1 MCYSSDWIWV
11 LYQKTT
17 PAPRHQNDSQYPSI
31 TGSDDEGKRHTGAVL
46 SGSLRGSFKIHRE
59 LSMALEKALG
69 WENRHL

>member
-1 MCYSSDWIWV
+1 MGPLSENNPSS
-11 LYQKTT
+11 QT
-17 PAPRHQNDSQYPSI
+17 PKYSQYPSI
-31 TGSDDEGKRHTGAVL
+31 AGSDDEGKRHTGAVL